1 VSAKVDEVAIEL
13 LRKLVQHR
21 GKELP
26 RIRAEVMQ
34 ADEWWLSI
42 AVSLVIEIDIAK
54 RDGLAKPVSSA
65 VRVCS

>member
-1 VSAKVDEVAIEL
+1 M
-13 LRKLVQHR
+13 QHR

-54 RDGLAKPVSSA
+54 TDGLAKPVSSA